1 MNEEVMNKPTK
12 DHRLIKL
19 FIPILAETFLVM
31 LCGLVDSL
39 MVSNISEEAVGA
51 IGTANS
57 YIGMFFLVFSVISSG
72 VLAVMTQYIGT
83 GRKGVAYQARQIAI
97 VLNLILG
104 VTVALV
110 LGLGADALCEALKV
124 SEALRKDTA
133 IYMRIVG
140 IGCLID
146 ALVPVFSSYLRAF
159 DKTRYT
165 LFAALGAN
173 IVNIGLDSLFI
184 FGLHMGVMGAAIAT
198 LIAKGSNLLLS
209 YIFSW
214 VLVKGRQY
222 KEREKN
228 KTIIL
233 KIIKIGLPAAI
244 ETTVYSLMLAAVMT
258 FLNQMD
264 STGFNAT
271 VRSYANQITNFAY
284 CVALALAQA
293 NVIVCGWDIGRKK
306 IKDCYPPTRRVAI
319 IGILVGIGLELILAL
334 LSPLY
339 LGAISKKD
347 DLIQM
352 VRIILFIDI
361 ALEVGRA
368 ANLVYGQTLK
378 STGDSILPTII
389 SVIIMLVCG
398 VGVSYLCGV
407 TFNMGV
413 RGCYIGLVLDEVGR
427 AVFMFFRWRSGKWED
442 KIITKDVIY
451 EESEQ
456 NSN

>member
-1 MNEEVMNKPTK
+1 MSELTENKK
-12 DHRLIKL
+12 NIDCRFIKL
-19 FIPILAETFLVM
+19 FIPILVETFLVM

-39 MVSNISEEAVGA
+39 MVSNISEAAVGA

-97 VLNLILG
+97 VLNLVLG
-104 VTVALV
+104 ITVALI

-165 LFAALGAN
+165 LFAAAGAN
-173 IVNIGLDSLFI
+173 VVNIGLDALFI
-184 FGLHMGVMGAAIAT
+184 FGLHMGVMGAAVAT
-198 LIAKGSNLLLS
+198 LIAKFSNLLLS

-222 KEREKN
+222 KEREDN
-228 KTIIL
+228 KTIIK
-233 KIIKIGLPAAI
+233 KILKIGLPAAI
-244 ETTVYSLMLAAVMT
+244 ETTVYSLMIAAVMT

-306 IKDCYPPTRRVAI
+306 IKDCYRPTRNVAI
-319 IGILVGIGLELILAL
+319 IGILVGIGLETLLAVL
-334 LSPLY
+334 APYY
-339 LGAISKKD
+339 LPAITKKD

-368 ANLVYGQTLK
+368 GNLVYGQTLK
-378 STGDSILPTII
+378 STGDSILPTIV
-389 SVIIMLVCG
+389 SVAIMMICG
-398 VGVSYLCGV
+398 IGVSYLFGV
-407 TFNMGV
+407 VLKMGV

-427 AVFMFFRWRSGKWED
+427 AIFMFFRWRSGKWES
-442 KIITKDVIY
+442 KIITKDVAY
-451 EESEQ
+451 EETPAD
-456 NSN
+456 NN